1 VSGPMFLLTLLAAVA
16 GSALAIQVPIN
27 AQLARHL
34 GNPLAAAATSFAV
47 GAAILLATTW
57 VSERGLAAF
66 EGIRSVPLWILIA
79 GGCLGAFYVS
89 TSITLVPRIGTAAL
103 VAFVIAGQLAAAA
116 LIDRFGLLGMEARE
130 LSVGRVLGLLA
141 VFGGAL
147 LVRFA

>member
-1 VSGPMFLLTLLAAVA
+1 MIVFALLAAIA
-16 GSALAIQVPIN
+16 GGALSVQVPIN

-34 GNPLAAAATSFAV
+34 GNPLAAAAISFAV
-47 GAAILLATTW
+47 GAVVLSATTW
-57 VSERGLAAF
+57 ITEQGLAPF

-79 GGCLGAFYVS
+79 GGCLGAFYVG
-89 TSITLVPRIGTAAL
+89 TSISLVPRIGTAAL

-116 LIDRFGLLGMEARE
+116 LIDRFGLLGVDPRD
-130 LSVGRVLGLLA
+130 LTPGRVVGLVA